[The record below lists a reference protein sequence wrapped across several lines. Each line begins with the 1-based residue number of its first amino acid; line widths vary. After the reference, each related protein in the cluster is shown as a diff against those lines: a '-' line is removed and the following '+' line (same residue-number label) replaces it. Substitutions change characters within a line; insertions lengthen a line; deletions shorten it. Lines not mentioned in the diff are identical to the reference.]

1 MRAGA
6 PALKGKLTHDIEHEA
21 DEAVVSCER

>member
-6 PALKGKLTHDIEHEA
+6 PALKGKLTHDIEHET
-21 DEAVVSCER
+21 DETVVGCKR